1 MTDKK
6 RDRDYNQVE
15 ILSTKLQLKEFKES
29 LIWKDILTEL
39 KDWQVG
45 FDIERAKIVDDARD
59 NNPSTASVL
68 MHMGDI
74 NGRIKAVNY
83 VSNLPDLF
91 LQILESQK
99 PNDYETD
106 R

>member
-1 MTDKK
+1 
-6 RDRDYNQVE
+6 
-15 ILSTKLQLKEFKES
+15 
-29 LIWKDILTEL
+29 
-39 KDWQVG
+39 
-45 FDIERAKIVDDARD
+45 
-59 NNPSTASVL
+59 
-68 MHMGDI
+68 MGDI